1 MLDMNFNI
9 QMFAEGNANGGGEA
23 QQQSSTD
30 ETGGGDKSDGSAQKS
45 KSDIDIDSKITEA
58 VSKMQQ
64 NWEAEWKKREIGLR
78 KELERQTKEAER
90 LAKLSDDERAKAE
103 LENSRKELELKE
115 KELQRK
121 ELMLEMTKV
130 LDERG
135 IPVSFMEYLI
145 AEDSESTL
153 KRITTFEKEYKAAIK
168 AAVDDRLKGTAPKA
182 GTSGKNLSDGSQ
194 SRVKGGFMKTI
205 TDNQVKRG

>member
-1 MLDMNFNI
+1 MLEMKFNI
-9 QMFAEGNANGGGEA
+9 QMFAEGNAEGGGEA
-23 QQQSSTD
+23 QQQSSPT
-30 ETGGGDKSDGSAQKS
+30 ETNGDKADSSTQES
-45 KSDIDIDSKITEA
+45 KSEVDIDSKITEA
-58 VSKMQQ
+58 VNKMQQ

-103 LENSRKELELKE
+103 LENSRKELEIKE

-168 AAVDDRLKGTAPKA
+168 SAVDERLKGTAPKA
-182 GTSGKNLSDGSQ
+182 GTGSKNSADGNQ
-194 SRVKGGFMKTI
+194 SRAKGSFMKAI
-205 TDNQVKRG
+205 LENQVKRG